1 MEELR
6 QVKSDHEAALGQLRR
21 THLNELAERDAELEH
36 QRLSD
41 EEKLA
46 VVTMELEQLR
56 PALKGKDDEL
66 GQQRQE
72 HAERIAKL
80 EEEIETRK
88 IEALAAQFPTASKL
102 LITAYIRLECLG
114 KRKREDLDGGK
125 VVRLKDR
132 PTL

>member
-36 QRLSD
+36 QRLGD

-46 VVTMELEQLR
+46 AVTMELEQLR

-66 GQQRQE
+66 GQQRKE

-80 EEEIETRK
+80 EEIETRK